1 MGDVVNISDYQNRC
15 ENCVYHGDDIC
26 LKPGG
31 WDWDSRYHR
40 CKDFKRRKDGDG
52 NGGQSYL

>member
-15 ENCVYHGDDIC
+15 ENCVYHGDGTC

-31 WDWDSRYHR
+31 WEWDERYHR
-40 CKDFKRRKDGDG
+40 CKDFRRRKAGVG
-52 NGGQSYL
+52 NAQV